1 MNINPFLDRSGLN
14 SPLMPD
20 ICQQIH
26 YAALRTAAN
35 GSYPEMLPVDL
46 PLAGFLEW
54 KHFWGSEM
62 YLAHPEH
69 IERIFSGVS
78 LAVYNLIEELY
89 CCRLGCS
96 IRTIWQILSK
106 LALQADVPPLEY
118 EAIWAICLYLEERRR
133 ASLDTTVER
142 LETSWQV
149 VRLCP
154 DVKIQGVSKVY
165 RPTLLCVLDTGSA
178 RVLSFRI
185 APESQTEKAV
195 SLSIYDTI
203 VAERQPSRESS
214 AGLIWRLPEELAT
227 EICLSRDTQNALS
240 GMGIGIKSGPETAGP
255 LLKALRGDWDKN
267 LSGRIFQPNRFS
279 MLFDNYLQKIHRY
292 GPVQMWQDQAR
303 AFAQLI
309 GYNRDPAWQFP
320 ALRQLLPRQVGYI
333 AVDGIVEY
341 DGLHYEDPLL
351 AYWPGQRVTLRISQ
365 QAEATAWV
373 YLDDEI
379 LCQATA
385 QELRRKDGSYR
396 LNRPGRG

>member
-1 MNINPFLDRSGLN
+1 MSHNPFLAKSSLN
-14 SPLMPD
+14 SALRQD

-26 YAALRTAAN
+26 YAALQIAAN
-35 GSYPEMLPVDL
+35 GACPEMLPVDL
-46 PLAGFLEW
+46 PPAWFLERR
-54 KHFWGSEM
+54 HFWGSEV
-62 YLAHPEH
+62 YLAYPEH

-89 CCRLGCS
+89 CCRLGRS
-96 IRTIWQILSK
+96 IRTVWQILSK

-133 ASLDTTVER
+133 ARLDTTVER
-142 LETSWQV
+142 LETIWQV
-149 VRLCP
+149 VRLHP
-154 DVKIQGVSKVY
+154 DVKIQGASKVY

-185 APESQTEKAV
+185 AHPSHMEEAA
-195 SLSIYDTI
+195 SLAIYDAI
-203 VAERQPSRESS
+203 VLQRQPSQEGS
-214 AGLIWRLPEELAT
+214 AGLIWRLPQELVS
-227 EICLSRDTQNALS
+227 EIGLSMDTKNALS
-240 GMGIGIKSGPETAGP
+240 GMGVEIKSGPETAGS

-279 MLFDNYLQKIHRY
+279 LVFDNYLQKIHRY
-292 GPVQMWQDQAR
+292 GPVYIRQDQAR
-303 AFAQLI
+303 EFAQLI

-320 ALRQLLPRQVGYI
+320 ALRQLLPRRVGYI
-333 AVDGIVEY
+333 TSNGTVEY
-341 DGLHYEDPLL
+341 DGLHYEDSLL
-351 AYWPGQRVTLRISQ
+351 AYWLGRPVTLRISQ
-365 QAEATAWV
+365 QAEATAWI
-373 YLDDEI
+373 YLDEEI